1 MNIKDILKKSM
12 EGKPLTDE
20 EKAFVE
26 SYDPDAASR
35 SAVDAAAAAARRD
48 AEAKLQ
54 KAQADLK
61 AAQDAQAALDA
72 KVKEYEADTTKK
84 GGAANEAI
92 KLLTQKLDSMETAL
106 KQEREAKA
114 KLTRDT
120 RINGIIQ
127 KAGIKYV
134 DGVDVTEVNASLFR
148 KLAALEDDA
157 LDAIEKADKP
167 DKEPVYGNLF
177 SKHKEAWKAA
187 IADDT
192 GSGSGQRPGQT
203 GSFRT
208 PGVNPWKKETRNLT
222 DQISL
227 MNSDPQKAAQLMAE
241 AGVKPPPQ
249 E

>member
-1 MNIKDILKKSM
+1 MNIKEILKKLN
-12 EGKPLTDE
+12 EGKQLTDE
-20 EKAFVE
+20 EKAFVD
-26 SYDPDAASR
+26 SYDPEAASR

-61 AAQDAQAALDA
+61 AAQEAQAKAEA
-72 KVKEYEADTTKK
+72 KVKEYEAETKSK

-92 KLLTQKLDSMETAL
+92 KLLTQKLETMESDL
-106 KQEREAKA
+106 KKEREAKA

-148 KLAALEDDA
+148 KLAALDDE
-157 LDAIEKADKP
+157 AIESLEKADKP
-167 DKEPVYGNLF
+167 DKEPVHGHLF
-177 SKHKEAWKAA
+177 AKHREAWKAA
-187 IADDT
+187 IADDS
-192 GSGSGQRPGQT
+192 GNGSGQRPGKP
-203 GSFRT
+203 GGFRT
-208 PGVNPWKKETRNLT
+208 PGVNPWKKESFNLT
-222 DQISL
+222 DQIAL
-227 MNSDPQKAAQLMAE
+227 KHADPQKAAQLMAE
-241 AGVKPPPQ
+241 AGVKSAQ